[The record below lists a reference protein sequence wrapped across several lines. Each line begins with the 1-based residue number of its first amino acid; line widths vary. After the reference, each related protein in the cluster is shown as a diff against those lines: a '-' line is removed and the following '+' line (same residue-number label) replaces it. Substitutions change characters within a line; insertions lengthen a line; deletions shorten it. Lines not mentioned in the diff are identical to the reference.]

1 MSAVQALKAA
11 RAAGVHLGID
21 GEDLVL
27 QATAPPPIAVVEAL
41 SRHKADIVALLRP
54 TKDGWTAEDWQAF
67 YAERAGILEFDG
79 GLSRTTVEAQAF
91 EACIIEWLNLNP
103 APSPAGRCE

>member
-41 SRHKADIVALLRP
+41 SRHKADIVALL
-54 TKDGWTAEDWQAF
+54 
-67 YAERAGILEFDG
+67 
-79 GLSRTTVEAQAF
+79 
-91 EACIIEWLNLNP
+91 
-103 APSPAGRCE
+103 